1 MKNNIE
7 NIIESKEIVA
17 DKWTVANWIERW
29 EQKEIYEI
37 ITDLINKDY
46 TAEQLR
52 QDFNEWVLNNID
64 EAH

>member
-17 DKWTVANWIERW
+17 DKWTVGNWLMYMDT
-29 EQKEIYEI
+29 KEIYEI
-37 ITDLINKDY
+37 VTDLINKVY
-46 TAEQLR
+46 TVEQLK